1 MTFSDESHL
10 TKPEVGNWR
19 GGRVGTE
26 AVVLE
31 CQQGLTQLTGEY
43 LKDEGYFL
51 GLPKMANMIDGWGF
65 VERKQ

>member
-1 MTFSDESHL
+1 M
-10 TKPEVGNWR
+10 
-19 GGRVGTE
+19 GTE